1 MINKSKQIGLKQILT
16 ISNTSQE
23 HSPGNRRISQL
34 KDISFHST
42 IKNLHYLIQLM
53 DIATCAVNL
62 HCTWFDAECK
72 SDSKF

>member
-23 HSPGNRRISQL
+23 HSPGNRRISQS
-34 KDISFHST
+34 KDIYFHST
-42 IKNLHYLIQLM
+42 IKTHYLIQSM
-53 DIATCAVNL
+53 DIATSAVNL
-62 HCTWFDAECK
+62 HCSWFDVECK